1 MKKFLTIALLTVT
14 IIASACWFTAT
25 DWGVVYIASINDTDL
40 TPVFGTFPTVTV
52 PAAGTQNLPATI
64 TMKVVPSITN
74 GTAIIEALMV
84 WKYASGTRWKIL
96 SYRKDFS
103 ETMDYTKPLA
113 LFGRNNFNPPGVQSG
128 DSIMGG
134 FIVRDIITSNAD
146 IDISP
151 TPTGVEGN
159 WQFQYRFIMTVG
171 TVRR

>member
-1 MKKFLTIALLTVT
+1 MKKFLTIALLALTLV
-14 IIASACWFTAT
+14 ASACWFTAT
-25 DWGVVYIASINDTDL
+25 DWQVVYIASINDTDL

-74 GTAIIEALMV
+74 GTAITEALMV
-84 WKYASGTRWKIL
+84 WKYASGTVWKIL
-96 SYRKDFS
+96 DHRQNFG

-113 LFGRNNFNPPGVQSG
+113 LFGPYNFNPPGVQSG

-134 FIVRDIITSNAD
+134 FITRDATTSNAD
-146 IDISP
+146 IDICP